1 MSDLHWHKN
10 PELDEHRQ
18 RAPQQHDDDPRCHV
32 TDPVRLHEDVDE
44 ICDWPGRS
52 QGTLATLINVD
63 NKLTTVLGVL
73 GNVIGNSITSSLSSS
88 SSRLVVSTFLVVL
101 SYTGVC

>member
-1 MSDLHWHKN
+1 MAQNVLLHLIIMV
-10 PELDEHRQ
+10 EFMI
-18 RAPQQHDDDPRCHV
+18 QHDDDDPRCHV

-73 GNVIGNSITSSLSSS
+73 GNVIGNSITF
-88 SSRLVVSTFLVVL
+88 FLL
-101 SYTGVC
+101 F